1 MQDKRLRRTQ
11 AGVVL
16 QVKNEKTCV
25 VQITSRYKHPVGKYV
40 TKINK
45 FVVHD
50 ENSVAKANDKVII
63 AETTPKSK
71 LKRWEVLKII
81 AEDS

>member
-16 QVKNEKTCV
+16 KVKNEKTCV
-25 VQITSRYKHPVGKYV
+25 VEITNRYKHPVGKYV
-40 TKINK
+40 TKITK

-50 ENSVAKANDKVII
+50 EDGIAKENDKVVI

-71 LKRWEVLKII
+71 LKRWEVTQVI
-81 AEDS
+81 AEGA